1 MGNLLWAPSTT
12 FSTLGKSQP
21 VSDVAPGNVSIQSSS
36 AFSSAVTNIYGGNL
50 YLRGGASQNS
60 NIGATI
66 VLGGGNNVAN
76 NTVSYAYVDVLNFY
90 NSSSTAQA
98 TLDLSGPFFY
108 PTTTNTGTLGVGSFV
123 WSNVYSKNHVLTGAA
138 VHSVLIGE
146 GTSNIA
152 GVGPSA
158 NAGWVL
164 TNNVGA
170 DPSWQA
176 PSGGGL
182 SGGAQ
187 YAVTDWTSSTTVGTI
202 APSTAGYPLTSNGA
216 SAYPTF
222 QQLAYSS
229 LSGAPASLPPNGSAG
244 GDLGG
249 TYPNP
254 GVLKISAATGNW
266 NWAAA
271 TATPTIGQTSTSG
284 TAANMAI
291 TAQTTS
297 GTSGGN
303 LTLSGGTGSA
313 NAGAS
318 IQLGGGSTTVGSTI
332 SNWALDSININ
343 DTTGSAKMIY
353 SSTPALYPKT
363 NNTGSLG
370 VLGNTWS
377 NVYGTVFNIGSG
389 SSNVLSSPASSPLG
403 VINTTGGGAKTQLAG
418 YGSGTIHSASGQ
430 IFREM
435 AWFETTG
442 TSAVTFYTLAMPAS
456 GNHVVFGKI
465 RAVGKNT
472 GTLAA
477 ASSEYNFTGH
487 TNGTTATS
495 DACTIVG
502 TAFGTATLSAPASS
516 DTLTLQIVSATGTWD
531 WQFDVEWMVD

>member
-1 MGNLLWAPSTT
+1 
-12 FSTLGKSQP
+12 
-21 VSDVAPGNVSIQSSS
+21 
-36 AFSSAVTNIYGGNL
+36 
-50 YLRGGASQNS
+50 
-60 NIGATI
+60 
-66 VLGGGNNVAN
+66 
-76 NTVSYAYVDVLNFY
+76 
-90 NSSSTAQA
+90 
-98 TLDLSGPFFY
+98 
-108 PTTTNTGTLGVGSFV
+108 
-123 WSNVYSKNHVLTGAA
+123 
-138 VHSVLIGE
+138 
-146 GTSNIA
+146 
-152 GVGPSA
+152 
-158 NAGWVL
+158 
-164 TNNVGA
+164 
-170 DPSWQA
+170 
-176 PSGGGL
+176 
-182 SGGAQ
+182 
-187 YAVTDWTSSTTVGTI
+187 
-202 APSTAGYPLTSNGA
+202 
-216 SAYPTF
+216 
-222 QQLAYSS
+222 
-229 LSGAPASLPPNGSAG
+229 
-244 GDLGG
+244 
-249 TYPNP
+249 
-254 GVLKISAATGNW
+254 
-266 NWAAA
+266 
-271 TATPTIGQTSTSG
+271 
-284 TAANMAI
+284 MAI

-318 IQLGGGSTTVGSTI
+318 IQLGGGNTTVGSTI

-377 NVYGTVFNIGSG
+377 NVYGTVFSIGSG

-442 TSAVTFYTLAMPAS
+442 TSAATFYTLAMPAS